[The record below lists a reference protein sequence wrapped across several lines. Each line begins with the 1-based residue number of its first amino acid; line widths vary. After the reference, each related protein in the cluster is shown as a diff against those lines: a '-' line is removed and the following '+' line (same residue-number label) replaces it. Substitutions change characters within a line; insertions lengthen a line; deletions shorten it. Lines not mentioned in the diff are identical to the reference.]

1 MEAAE
6 NEEEFSPDGKR
17 AELKGRNRK
26 WDRKNPR
33 ESNHTGLAGLKT
45 ERNDAAL
52 QHCKHPDVL

>member
-33 ESNHTGLAGLKT
+33 EQPYRTSRVENRK
-45 ERNDAAL
+45 
-52 QHCKHPDVL
+52 K